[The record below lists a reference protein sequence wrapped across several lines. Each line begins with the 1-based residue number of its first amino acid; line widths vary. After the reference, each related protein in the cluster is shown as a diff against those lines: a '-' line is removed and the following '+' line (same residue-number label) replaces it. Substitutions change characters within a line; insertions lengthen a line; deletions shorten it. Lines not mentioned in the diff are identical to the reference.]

1 MWQKNGTGPIYKS
14 MWVYDNSGGKTFVLV
29 ATRKNKKGESYK
41 NVEANSW
48 QMLVKSGWK
57 KVG

>member
-1 MWQKNGTGPIYKS
+1 MWQKNGKGPKYRS
-14 MWVYDNSGGKTFVLV
+14 MWVYDNSGGKMFVLV
-29 ATRKNKKGESYK
+29 ATSLNRKGQPYK

-48 QMLVKSGWK
+48 QMLVKAGWK

>member
-1 MWQKNGTGPIYKS
+1 MWRKNGKGP
-14 MWVYDNSGGKTFVLV
+14 VYRSIRVTQPDGGQMMILI
-29 ATRKNKKGESYK
+29 ATTKNKKGESYK

-48 QMLVKSGWK
+48 QMLKAGGWK